1 MAAAFDTTWDF
12 AALSNAVCD
21 TLVDQ
26 GKIRA
31 KPAFIRGDRQ
41 TKIAEVCLPPS
52 IASPLPPHP
61 FPHSSRRP
69 THALP
74 RASTLAQQ
82 YQCNARPMNMMTG
95 AAPDQIIEGHPDM
108 LTRAVLF
115 FAVTILI

>member
-1 MAAAFDTTWDF
+1 MAASFDATWDF

-52 IASPLPPHP
+52 LSPRP
-61 FPHSSRRP
+61 SS
-69 THALP
+69 P
-74 RASTLAQQ
+74 RFAPVTPAWVLRCSRTLAQQ
-82 YQCNARPMNMMTG
+82 
-95 AAPDQIIEGHPDM
+95 
-108 LTRAVLF
+108 
-115 FAVTILI
+115 